1 MQITKPVGYH
11 FADGEV
17 DYFVKTIAD
26 TVKSNLASFQ
36 RLGDSSGKT
45 VAEIR
50 IGRGEEL
57 FAEKDTSLPREDLYA
72 TLLQARLPVATNME
86 RYGF

>member
-1 MQITKPVGYH
+1 MWPIYASVEALGCKLPNRSVII
-11 FADGEV
+11 ADGEV

-57 FAEKDTSLPREDLYA
+57 FAEKDTSLPREDL
-72 TLLQARLPVATNME
+72 
-86 RYGF
+86 